1 VIRILIGILVVVL
14 LGTAA
19 AATRAQVSMTP
30 ISNRY
35 LGLYQG
41 SAEAAARA
49 VRAAGGT
56 VVFNHDGAGLIVAA
70 CDAPDFAASLS
81 ASPGFI
87 DVMHDQQ
94 VQWDLG
100 QTAAVSGSVLQGA
113 PAAQAATA
121 TVNANL
127 VQSPFDAFLLPI
139 QWNIFRTQTDQA
151 WLITQGSPTIKV
163 AVVDTGICAH
173 QQDLIG
179 KVDTA
184 FSTSFVPPAL
194 EVPDTVNPACVGC
207 PPWEDR
213 HGHGTH
219 VASIISSNN
228 FGVAGIAPQVRL
240 RAVKAL
246 NATGIGLISWE
257 LLGVIYA
264 ADTGNDVINCSFGG
278 GLHKSDLA
286 KLRNPSLD
294 FFNRAVNYAQ
304 SRGALVVAGSANDG
318 IDLDH
323 DGDLVVIP
331 CQSGAGMCVGGTTF
345 TDALSSFS
353 NHGVSAV
360 NIVAPAGGLPVD
372 PFTPTL
378 FNVLIIGACSAHS
391 VNAPVCAP
399 GDFYALAAGTSLA
412 TPMVSGAAA
421 LLAGLDPSLHGQPQ
435 RLKEALTNTAD
446 DLGAPGADNIFSRG
460 RLNTLRAVQSNR

>member
-1 VIRILIGILVVVL
+1 MIRILIGIVLVL
-14 LGTAA
+14 LATAA
-19 AATRAQVSMTP
+19 IQAQVSMTP

-41 SAEAAARA
+41 SAEAAAKA

-56 VVFNHDGAGLIVAA
+56 VVFNHDGAGLIVAES
-70 CDAPDFAASLS
+70 DAPNFAAALG
-81 ASPGFI
+81 ASPAFT
-87 DVMHDQQ
+87 DVIHDQQ

-100 QTAAVSGSVLQGA
+100 QTAAGSGSVIQGA
-113 PAAQAATA
+113 APAQATTA
-121 TVNANL
+121 NTNL
-127 VQSPFDAFLLPI
+127 VQSPFDAFFLPI

-151 WLITQGSPTIKV
+151 WLITQGNPTIKV
-163 AVVDTGICAH
+163 AVVDTGICTH
-173 QQDLIG
+173 QLDLIG

-184 FSTSFVPPAL
+184 FSTSFVPPGS

-213 HGHGTH
+213 HGHGTT
-219 VASIISSNN
+219 VASIISTNN
-228 FGVAGIAPQVRL
+228 FGVAGVAPQVRL

-246 NATGIGLISWE
+246 NATGSGLFGWE

-278 GLHKSDLA
+278 ALHKSDLA
-286 KLRNPSLD
+286 KMGDPSMH

-304 SRGALVVAGSANDG
+304 RKGALVVAGSANDS

-331 CQSGAGMCVGGTTF
+331 CQSGAGMCIGGTTF

-360 NIVAPAGGLPVD
+360 NIMAPAGGLPVD

-378 FNVLIIGACSAHS
+378 FNVFILGACSAHS
-391 VNAPVCAP
+391 VNDPICAP
-399 GDFYALAAGTSLA
+399 GDLYVFHAGTSLA

-435 RLKEALTNTAD
+435 RLKAALTNTAD
-446 DLGAPGADNIFSRG
+446 DLGAPGADNLFSRG
-460 RLNTLRAVQSNR
+460 RLNTLRAVESSR